1 MEETSVFSLCFMCS
15 IRCPIRVTVKNGQVS
30 WIEGNDNVEGL
41 GKSLCPRGAA
51 GISLLNDIQ
60 RVQTPLIREGE
71 RGAGKWRKASW
82 DEALHYVAEK
92 LNAIRKSD
100 GPESIVFGERTNL
113 STHVSKTFMKA
124 LGSPNHFT
132 HDALCKGSANTAFR
146 SMFGYTDAEMGVDI
160 KNAKHIILYGRNMLE
175 AIEVKPVRALM
186 SAIESGSKL
195 TYIDPRVSVTATKA
209 HDYWMIRP
217 GTDLALNYALMH
229 VILEEGLFD
238 RDFANKWIT
247 GLEELRKF
255 TAAFTPQW
263 AAEETGIAADRIKT
277 LAREAAG
284 CKPNVLFHP
293 GYRAAHHINEIYL
306 RRSILML
313 NALMGNIESPG
324 GLFFKKGPGAVGKD
338 GIRKLTDQSIPKPEA
353 CRFDKCGLAAYP
365 LPDPAHGLPQMLP
378 YAIINADPYPIKALI
393 ANRFDP
399 VSSMPDANATRKALE
414 KLDLI
419 VSIDIN
425 FSEIAGISDVILPES
440 IYLERTDCVQA
451 ANGMKP
457 QLYLRR
463 QAVPPRYDTMEAAMI
478 LKKLADRLG
487 IGNYFPYNS
496 MDELVD
502 WQLEGTGFTRSDF
515 AEKGFVSYSKTP
527 IRWDR
532 ETGLK
537 LKTPSGRIEFKSSL
551 LENAGFP
558 SFPEYESVPGVDDK
572 DSFRLITGR
581 MAAHTHVS
589 TQNNPYLN
597 ELFPENVVWIHKD
610 RAAALDI
617 SDGDRVR
624 VFSEHGEGELKAYV
638 SSLIHPDAAFLVH
651 GFGHRVVQAGR
662 SYNRGVSDA
671 DLIQNVTDPVGGSPG
686 LHETFIKIEK
696 MRIAERGMSLL
707 GAHR

>member
-1 MEETSVFSLCFMCS
+1 
-15 IRCPIRVTVKNGQVS
+15 
-30 WIEGNDNVEGL
+30 
-41 GKSLCPRGAA
+41 
-51 GISLLNDIQ
+51 
-60 RVQTPLIREGE
+60 
-71 RGAGKWRKASW
+71 
-82 DEALHYVAEK
+82 
-92 LNAIRKSD
+92 
-100 GPESIVFGERTNL
+100 
-113 STHVSKTFMKA
+113 
-124 LGSPNHFT
+124 
-132 HDALCKGSANTAFR
+132 
-146 SMFGYTDAEMGVDI
+146 
-160 KNAKHIILYGRNMLE
+160 
-175 AIEVKPVRALM
+175 
-186 SAIESGSKL
+186 
-195 TYIDPRVSVTATKA
+195 
-209 HDYWMIRP
+209 
-217 GTDLALNYALMH
+217 
-229 VILEEGLFD
+229 
-238 RDFANKWIT
+238 
-247 GLEELRKF
+247 
-255 TAAFTPQW
+255 
-263 AAEETGIAADRIKT
+263 
-277 LAREAAG
+277 
-284 CKPNVLFHP
+284 
-293 GYRAAHHINEIYL
+293 
-306 RRSILML
+306 
-313 NALMGNIESPG
+313 
-324 GLFFKKGPGAVGKD
+324 
-338 GIRKLTDQSIPKPEA
+338 
-353 CRFDKCGLAAYP
+353 
-365 LPDPAHGLPQMLP
+365 MLP